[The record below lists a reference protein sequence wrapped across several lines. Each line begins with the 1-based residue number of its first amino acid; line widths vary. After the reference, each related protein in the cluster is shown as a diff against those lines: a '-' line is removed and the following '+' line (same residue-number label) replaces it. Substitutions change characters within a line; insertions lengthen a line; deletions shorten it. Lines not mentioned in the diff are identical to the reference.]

1 MRAMVECGIRP
12 HRLGEVP
19 QGRLAVDAVGQAREQ
34 RADLDDDLGV
44 EGAERCRRQNGAGDC
59 RGAQRSWHPD
69 GARRRVAS
77 FDGPESAGACL
88 IGFRAIVEALNAR
101 GIRTARGG
109 PWHATKVR
117 NLITRT
123 AA

>member
-1 MRAMVECGIRP
+1 MAECGIRP
-12 HRLGEVP
+12 HRLAEVLR
-19 QGRLAVDAVGQAREQ
+19 GSLAVGAVGQAREQ
-34 RADLDDDLGV
+34 RPTLATISAWKAPNAAGV
-44 EGAERCRRQNGAGDC
+44 KTARGDC

-69 GARRRVAS
+69 GARRRVVP
-77 FDGPESAGACL
+77 FDRAESAGACL

-117 NLITRT
+117 NLTTRT